1 MLRQIWAQRKPMFT
15 KKARNKCA
23 VSPTNCANIL
33 DLVLT
38 NMHNFYE
45 SKPAVLLPPFS
56 LSDHNA
62 VAVWPKTKV
71 STSTP
76 SRKIVIKRDEI
87 HWHLIELQ
95 TSCDEKC
102 KFLFCNYDWL
112 PHSHAREMSGDS
124 TDLPSMEE
132 LKHLITLCRCA
143 LNLNNFLFKF
153 HWKKVNRMRK
163 SF

>member
-1 MLRQIWAQRKPMFT
+1 
-15 KKARNKCA
+15 
-23 VSPTNCANIL
+23 
-33 DLVLT
+33 
-38 NMHNFYE
+38 MHNFYE

-71 STSTP
+71 SISTP

-87 HWHLIELQ
+87 NWHLIELQ
-95 TSCDEKC
+95 TSFDEKC

-112 PHSHAREMSGDS
+112 PHSHAKEMSGDS
-124 TDLPSMEE
+124 TDLPSMKE

-143 LNLNNFLFKF
+143 LNLNNFFVQIPLEKGQQNEEILLRE
-153 HWKKVNRMRK
+153 VICLQ
-163 SF
+163 SYQA

>member
-1 MLRQIWAQRKPMFT
+1 MRSVKVKP
-15 KKARNKCA
+15 CHQ
-23 VSPTNCANIL
+23 PTCCANIL

-87 HWHLIELQ
+87 NWHLIELQ

-112 PHSHAREMSGDS
+112 PHSHAREMSEDS

-132 LKHLITLCRCA
+132 LKHLIPLCRCA

-153 HWKKVNRMRK
+153 YWKKVNRMRK